1 MKRYKLELINY
12 DLNNNP
18 VSGVSRVIEK
28 MSFKKLRKFQNNYP
42 GRVDLIRKLNI
53 KEIQLW
59 QII

>member
-28 MSFKKLRKFQNNYP
+28 MSFKKLRKFQNDYP
-42 GRVDLIRKLNI
+42 GREDLVRKLNI
-53 KEIQLW
+53 KEI
-59 QII
+59 